1 MVRQRRRRRDWIW
14 TSVWILCWL
23 VYLGL
28 IVLVHYSGSLAWLIL
43 LVALFVVAQGAALK
57 VRQRS
62 RLKEAESDARELEE
76 LRARLRRLT
85 G

>member
-1 MVRQRRRRRDWIW
+1 M
-14 TSVWILCWL
+14 LGWL

-28 IVLVHYSGSLAWLIL
+28 VVLVHYSGSLAWLIL
-43 LVALFVVAQGAALK
+43 LVALFVVAQGAGLK

-62 RLKEAESDARELEE
+62 RLKEAEADARELDE
-76 LRARLRRLT
+76 LRERLHRLT